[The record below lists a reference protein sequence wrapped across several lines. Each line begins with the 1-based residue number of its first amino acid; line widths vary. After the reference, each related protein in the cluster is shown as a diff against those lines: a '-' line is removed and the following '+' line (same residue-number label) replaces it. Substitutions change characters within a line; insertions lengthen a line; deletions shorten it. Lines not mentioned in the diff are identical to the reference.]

1 MVKNNVAG
9 DASPTWKWIQPIP
22 GVPDIGGAIGSM
34 FKAEGS
40 DPPKALKALFP
51 GFGDASLRA
60 SMFARE
66 AIANSWDAYWHSEHQ
81 HQDFELHFRFRT
93 LTLMESRSLQRTLH
107 LDALKQRLGEA
118 ASTKSE
124 ARRQLGLSPADCLDD
139 LTKPLRVLEV
149 VEHWGG
155 GMHGA
160 WDSGDSALERAL
172 IKVGW
177 AQSKQGA
184 GGSFG
189 YGKAAVAQG
198 SRILSVIAYSCF
210 DPDDDDEVTRR
221 LLGATYWNHHEV
233 GDEKFNGWA
242 LFGDQSGLVTRPLED
257 EQADSV
263 AAEIGMSTRCLDEP
277 EEMGSTLFIVDP
289 AFGREELEAAI
300 LCNWWPALQHT
311 LDWRMH
317 LFISEDDEEPTEVLA
332 EPDHPVLGPFVRAYT
347 AAEAVLLSTEV
358 DTEEVDPA
366 AQKIETSEIRRDD
379 DVVAAVSLEEVEAA
393 SGATESLVAMM
404 RTHRMVIRYERVG
417 TGAPTARGV
426 LIADEEVN
434 ESLRQTE
441 PPEHHRWLRMSQG
454 DNHGSPEDFQLAKL
468 LFARLDEIA
477 TSFRRSRGPIPDA
490 RRGWTPGFS
499 GFLGVPGEAK
509 KGRNPKG
516 GGGEAGTTPR
526 PKRQIYVH
534 LVHPDTF
541 ADVEQRP
548 TRSLGNSLNSLR
560 AQATVEFAISDPDT
574 HPQLD
579 VEFQLI
585 GRVVEE
591 SGRGDFL
598 PIEVEPVKG
607 TVDIV
612 EIESGDNGTARF
624 TGTLRKN
631 KPVRF
636 NVVTSEYSDEWTVDL
651 TFDAIVKLNDGGV

>member
-1 MVKNNVAG
+1 MLKDNVSG
-9 DASPTWKWIQPIP
+9 EVSPEWKWIQPIP

-40 DPPKALKALFP
+40 DPPKALRALFP

-149 VEHWGG
+149 VERWGG

-210 DPDDDDEVTRR
+210 DPDDGDEVTRR
-221 LLGATYWNHHEV
+221 LLGATYWNHHQV
-233 GDEKFNGWA
+233 DDEKFNGWA

-263 AAEIGMSTRCLDEP
+263 AAEIGISTRSLDVP

-347 AAEAVLLSTEV
+347 AAEAVLLSSEV
-358 DTEEVDPA
+358 DAEEVDSTKE
-366 AQKIETSEIRRDD
+366 KIETFEIRRDD
-379 DVVAAVSLEEVEAA
+379 ELVAAVSLEEVKSE
-393 SGATESLVAMM
+393 SGSTESLVAMM
-404 RTHRMVIRYERVG
+404 RTHRMVIRYEKVG

-426 LIADEEVN
+426 LIADDEVN

-441 PPEHHRWLRMSQG
+441 PPEHHRWLRMSTG

-468 LFARLDEIA
+468 IFSSLTEIA
-477 TSFRRSRGPIPDA
+477 NSFRRSRAPIAEA

-509 KGRNPKG
+509 KGKRPKG
-516 GGGEAGTTPR
+516 GEEERETKQR
-526 PKRQIYVH
+526 PKRKVYVH

-541 ADVEQRP
+541 ADIEQRP
-548 TRSLGNSLNSLR
+548 ARSIGKAPNTLR
-560 AQATVEFAISDPDT
+560 AQATVEFAISDPEQN
-574 HPQLD
+574 PQLD
-579 VEFQLI
+579 VEFQLS

-591 SGRGDFL
+591 SGKGDLL

-607 TVDIV
+607 SADLVQV
-612 EIESGDNGTARF
+612 ESGDEGTARYR
-624 TGTLRKN
+624 GTLRKDN
-631 KPVRF
+631 PVRF

-651 TFDAIVKLNDGGV
+651 TFDAVVKSNDGGM